1 MGLWRIVLKLC
12 RRSLKHCQQERRHW
26 PDGRRFDRALLWFH
40 YHGAIDHFRGCGN
53 QNLEK
58 KIMNSKTDST
68 VLLVGVLIVAGAIW
82 SQNQAVSA
90 RSPKIRR
97 TILLN
102 FKPEASA
109 AQIQEILKEV
119 RKNISSLRSEEHT
132 SELQSLRHLVC
143 RLLLEKNN

>member
-1 MGLWRIVLKLC
+1 
-12 RRSLKHCQQERRHW
+12 
-26 PDGRRFDRALLWFH
+26 
-40 YHGAIDHFRGCGN
+40 
-53 QNLEK
+53 LEK
-58 KIMNSKTDST
+58 KIMNSKTVST

-119 RKNISSLRSEEHT
+119 RKNISSLKGVHSVFTGPQINERASFKYGISMDFDDEAALKAYRVDEEHRQT
-132 SELQSLRHLVC
+132 HNKYNHLIEGAQITDI
-143 RLLLEKNN
+143 RDE